1 MADIVEDVI
10 SLLLCATG
18 LEGAGGRCNGVAC
31 PMGLLELEGDVKRQ
45 SDDAQAEMCRMK
57 ALQHP

>member
-1 MADIVEDVI
+1 MCNRV
-10 SLLLCATG
+10 G
-18 LEGAGGRCNGVAC
+18 GAGGRCNGVAC